1 VSFGSRSLNPPTAEE
16 LERWQ
21 QIKAMGICCVTHK
34 RGPVEI
40 HHLLSPGGLR
50 LGHRYTVGL
59 APEVHAGVKVR
70 DFKSRWPNQ
79 ALLDKQDEM
88 LCWGPK
94 ATIPDRPQ
102 RKRKSR
108 CTAASNQVKRPA
120 SGFA

>member
-1 VSFGSRSLNPPTAEE
+1 MSFGSKSLPPPTAEE

-21 QIKAMGICCVTHK
+21 QIKGMGICCVTHA

-40 HHLLSPGGLR
+40 HHLLSDGGLR

-59 APEVHAGVKVR
+59 APEVHRGVKAR

-79 ALLDKQDEM
+79 ALLDKQDQM

-94 ATIPDRPQ
+94 ATIPERPQ
-102 RKRKSR
+102 RKRISK
-108 CTAASNQVKRPA
+108 CTRP
-120 SGFA
+120 SKILPQRY